1 MLCWNICMY
10 LFYLRSYFILLLWD
24 RTCISKVI
32 KNCRLHTV
40 IFPDN
45 SVNKES
51 PCNAWDPGSI
61 PGSRRSPRE
70 GNGNSLQYS
79 CLENPTGRGAWR
91 PLRYEIHSSPVCLQG
106 SPAIA
111 CMLSLFS
118 RVPLCD
124 PMDCSPPG
132 SSVHGNSPDKHTG
145 VGCHALLQGT
155 FLTQGLNHVSPAL
168 QVHSLPTESPEKP
181 SPAFATITFQNVV
194 SKKT

>member
-1 MLCWNICMY
+1 MRYN
-10 LFYLRSYFILLLWD
+10 S
-24 RTCISKVI
+24 
-32 KNCRLHTV
+32 HTV
-40 IFPDN
+40 TF
-45 SVNKES
+45 
-51 PCNAWDPGSI
+51 
-61 PGSRRSPRE
+61 
-70 GNGNSLQYS
+70 
-79 CLENPTGRGAWR
+79 T

-155 FLTQGLNHVSPAL
+155 FLTQGLNPGLPHCRWILYRLSHQGSPINCIAKNNSTYL
-168 QVHSLPTESPEKP
+168 RISPL
-181 SPAFATITFQNVV
+181 VV
-194 SKKT
+194 LCLLLGRRKDSSCQHGHELGQ